1 MEDIFTLILTSVI
14 TFFVYEVLRTF
25 IYNQRKFTHADIQQ
39 IAFLLYSINMQIRT
53 QSV

>member
-25 IYNQRKFTHADIQQ
+25 MDKLKRK
-39 IAFLLYSINMQIRT
+39 RGK
-53 QSV
+53 